1 MWGYYR
7 ADPAAYASS
16 QRLCVY
22 GIWPT
27 GTAKGTDR
35 WWSSPARTG
44 YDRDPRQSDPTH
56 THGEEAADGLDG
68 TRSALVVT
76 GEDTGVEWRPGRDVP
91 SLVPRFR
98 SDPEQQ
104 PLPLK
109 AAA

>member
-44 YDRDPRQSDPTH
+44 YDRDPRQSDPNAFSYCFVSLYTFVK
-56 THGEEAADGLDG
+56 TEYSKISCLLSGYAFSFNAA
-68 TRSALVVT
+68 TRTASA
-76 GEDTGVEWRPGRDVP
+76 
-91 SLVPRFR
+91 SLYFF
-98 SDPEQQ
+98 
-104 PLPLK
+104 K
-109 AAA
+109 